1 MVASWSGPWLLI
13 KIQLGRMA
21 WSTTRGMDPGG
32 FAAALGDWRGGA
44 DVSSAGRCHPFRHR
58 LRCRGPRRRVN
69 VSLSPPAR
77 RSAVWGELDAIA
89 DAAAFLVS
97 TQARWITGQHMPA
110 RESRAR
116 GPGDPQV
123 A

>member
-1 MVASWSGPWLLI
+1 VLI
-13 KIQLGRMA
+13 DALAEQLPTV
-21 WSTTRGMDPGG
+21 SVRG
-32 FAAALGDWRGGA
+32 AAAGLHLIAWLPDGA
-44 DVSSAGRCHPFRHR
+44 D
-58 LRCRGPRRRVN
+58 
-69 VSLSPPAR
+69 
-77 RSAVWGELDAIA
+77 EDAIA